1 MHPGDMRTD
10 DMCPSVMVL
19 DEMHRQPGNCQN
31 LELFEVAFIFCIFNI
46 VVKKNK
52 ASFWNERRY
61 LVELHALKF
70 FKATFNFFFLEL
82 FRTFQLLS
90 LA

>member
-19 DEMHRQPGNCQN
+19 DEMHRQPGICQN

-46 VVKKNK
+46 VVKKK
-52 ASFWNERRY
+52 
-61 LVELHALKF
+61 
-70 FKATFNFFFLEL
+70 
-82 FRTFQLLS
+82 
-90 LA
+90 